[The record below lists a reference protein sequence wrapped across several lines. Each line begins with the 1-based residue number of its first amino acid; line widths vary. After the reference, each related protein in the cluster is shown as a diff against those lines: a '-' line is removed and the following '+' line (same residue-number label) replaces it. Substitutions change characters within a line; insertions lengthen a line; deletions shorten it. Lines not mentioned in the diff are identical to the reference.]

1 MIAVCGEVSFTVD
14 NDGCA
19 FNPFGA
25 IVRDPGACGPL
36 ANIISAREDSR
47 SLDVS
52 DLDDVFV
59 LGKYVAELLTGCTM
73 SHRPV
78 DVLQNFSGVSWAVAY
93 EFLYFFTDAGCFH
106 IHFLLVNIGRSFLG
120 NATVS

>member
-1 MIAVCGEVSFTVD
+1 MNVRINLREGSSTLKAESCWVSQLLIAVCGEVSFTVD

-59 LGKYVAELLTGCTM
+59 LGKYVSELLTGCTM

-78 DVLQNFSGVSWAVAY
+78 DVLQNFSSVSWAVA
-93 EFLYFFTDAGCFH
+93 
-106 IHFLLVNIGRSFLG
+106 
-120 NATVS
+120 